1 MIKFIPQYCLREIK
15 HEFKD
20 VAINQIKIFGLIA
33 IKSKALLLEP
43 SNSDAQKFIHYL
55 VERTSAFLKE
65 KFSVYVKKEVF
76 NLISLIAD
84 FPVSSGDGQE
94 HSKFGN
100 FQRQVVFDRLEP
112 SLKYVKKMHFPVKSR
127 ELKPQS
133 NEAQN
138 FLVIVEAFLNMAII
152 TKNLKVLRHLY
163 QIIRENKTT
172 FEHTLKN
179 SINIIV
185 TQQINILP
193 KEEFIS
199 CVSDFYS
206 EFRNR
211 TMDQS
216 IVDNIRWAIAKK
228 VIVRILE
235 TCSQDK
241 LAELMVRWNPD
252 LITVLK
258 DTKFRDYCD
267 KPQEFFN
274 LVREKTFI
282 MIFYEIMYRRLPI
295 DVIKQTVHNKLF
307 GESCAQNELTKMLI
321 ELATIGKKEPIEE
334 FMSSCHTDIEKL
346 LKAEDLSIDAAL
358 VEAEDVNSL

>member
-1 MIKFIPQYCLREIK
+1 MGEFLIAKIESHQAQLYSLFIPIIEKLSDSNLNGFSTSNRESLRILIKFIPQYCLREIK

-43 SNSDAQKFIHYL
+43 SNLDAQKFIHYL
-55 VERTSAFLKE
+55 VERISAFLKE

-94 HSKFGN
+94 HSRFGN

-112 SLKYVKKMHFPVKSR
+112 SLKYVKKMHFPVKCR
-127 ELKPQS
+127 ELKPKS

-185 TQQINILP
+185 TQ
-193 KEEFIS
+193 
-199 CVSDFYS
+199 
-206 EFRNR
+206 
-211 TMDQS
+211 
-216 IVDNIRWAIAKK
+216 
-228 VIVRILE
+228 
-235 TCSQDK
+235 
-241 LAELMVRWNPD
+241 
-252 LITVLK
+252 
-258 DTKFRDYCD
+258 
-267 KPQEFFN
+267 
-274 LVREKTFI
+274 
-282 MIFYEIMYRRLPI
+282 
-295 DVIKQTVHNKLF
+295 
-307 GESCAQNELTKMLI
+307 
-321 ELATIGKKEPIEE
+321 
-334 FMSSCHTDIEKL
+334 
-346 LKAEDLSIDAAL
+346 
-358 VEAEDVNSL
+358 